1 MKCPRC
7 GFQDTRVVDSR
18 PAEDNTMLRR
28 RRQCDNCQMR
38 FTTHERLAQTRL
50 IVVKKDGRR
59 EDFSREKLR
68 MGLDNACAKLAIP
81 VDEIERIIAEV
92 EALLRQETGSEVTSE
107 QIGDEVMERLYSL
120 NEVAYVRFASVY
132 QRFEDVKRYAQLLER
147 LPRTAKKKPARG
159 LSGDEKSTA

>member
-1 MKCPRC
+1 
-7 GFQDTRVVDSR
+7 VVDSR

-28 RRQCDNCQMR
+28 RRLCDSCNMR

-59 EDFSREKLR
+59 EDYNREKLR
-68 MGLDNACAKLAIP
+68 SGLDNACAKLKIP
-81 VDEIERIIAEV
+81 VDEVERIVAEV

-107 QIGDEVMERLYSL
+107 QVGDEVMERLYAL

-147 LPRTAKKKPARG
+147 LPRASSQNVVGAGVTKG
-159 LSGDEKSTA
+159 

>member
-1 MKCPRC
+1 MKCPHC

-28 RRQCDNCQMR
+28 RRLCDQCNHR

-59 EDFSREKLR
+59 EPFHRDKLR
-68 MGLDNACAKLAIP
+68 AGLDNACTKLAIP
-81 VDEIERIIAEV
+81 IDEIERIIAEV
-92 EALLRQETGSEVTSE
+92 EALLRQETGSEVTTDR
-107 QIGDEVMERLYSL
+107 IGDEVMERLYTL

-147 LPRTAKKKPARG
+147 LPRPVK
-159 LSGDEKSTA
+159 